1 MNRKM
6 LDGIT
11 IIGLII
17 SAIAVVDQLARW
29 DNMILVAL
37 YFVWGVASAAMIAVI
52 LLAYNVR
59 KRFFEA
65 CRGGSPLLWL
75 RLLLSVALL
84 LLGWYINAASEQLYG
99 ADSVM
104 VANNGVRM
112 FCVLFTMVFHVMY
125 FGFTKKKTELR

>member
-1 MNRKM
+1 MNRKL

-11 IIGLII
+11 IIGLMI
-17 SAIAVVDQLARW
+17 SAAAVADQLARW
-29 DNMILVAL
+29 NKGLLVAL
-37 YFVWGVASAAMIAVI
+37 YFVWGVACAAMIAVI
-52 LLAYNVR
+52 LLAYKVR
-59 KRFFEA
+59 QRFFEA

-84 LLGWYINAASEQLYG
+84 LLGWYVNAASEMVYG
-99 ADSVM
+99 ADSAM

-125 FGFTKKKTELR
+125 FAFTKKKTELQ

>member
-1 MNRKM
+1 MNRKL

-11 IIGLII
+11 IVGLIA
-17 SAIAVVDQLARW
+17 SAAAVLDMLARW
-29 DNMILVAL
+29 DQFALVVF

-65 CRGGSPLLWL
+65 CRGGSPLLGL

-84 LLGWYINAASEQLYG
+84 LLGWYVNAASEMVYG
-99 ADSVM
+99 ADSAM

-125 FGFTKKKTELR
+125 FAFTKKKTELR